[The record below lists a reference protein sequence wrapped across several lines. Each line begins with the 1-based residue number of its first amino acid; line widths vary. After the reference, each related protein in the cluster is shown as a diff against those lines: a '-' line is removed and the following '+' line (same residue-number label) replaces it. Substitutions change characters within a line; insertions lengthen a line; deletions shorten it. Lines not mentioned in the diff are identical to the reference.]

1 MMAGRSDA
9 TPIKLF
15 SVDSYDLNI
24 ISFKLG
30 NDIKFEMPRSSYLM
44 PVVKLTFGCYSL
56 QE

>member
-1 MMAGRSDA
+1 MTIFMMAGRSDA

-30 NDIKFEMPRSSYLM
+30 NDIKFEMPRSSYLGIIL
-44 PVVKLTFGCYSL
+44 PNARC
-56 QE
+56 